1 MIDSLARRLLAA
13 DRVETGNDMTELQ
26 DDPLLQRIINS
37 NDELSALYD
46 AYIRSNRTADDR
58 RTYLRMYKQWQARRD
73 VLVREYHEWR
83 RTEAPAE

>member
-1 MIDSLARRLLAA
+1 
-13 DRVETGNDMTELQ
+13 MTELQ

-58 RTYLRMYKQWQARRD
+58 RTYLRMHRKWQARRD

-83 RTEAPAE
+83 RTEAPSEEIGPLP